1 MGNNKSMIIDRCV
14 WAGGRKSRY
23 AGKAR
28 PFENHWM
35 KTGRL
40 SPYLKL
46 LKKGKQCMKV
56 GHGMGRAS
64 RDKQIHRQDFV
75 QALGDFRASGE
86 RTAADGCMSPRQ

>member
-1 MGNNKSMIIDRCV
+1 MGFKTLNCMGNNKSMIIDRCV

-40 SPYLKL
+40 PRISNYLK
-46 LKKGKQCMKV
+46 KESS
-56 GHGMGRAS
+56 A
-64 RDKQIHRQDFV
+64 
-75 QALGDFRASGE
+75 
-86 RTAADGCMSPRQ
+86 